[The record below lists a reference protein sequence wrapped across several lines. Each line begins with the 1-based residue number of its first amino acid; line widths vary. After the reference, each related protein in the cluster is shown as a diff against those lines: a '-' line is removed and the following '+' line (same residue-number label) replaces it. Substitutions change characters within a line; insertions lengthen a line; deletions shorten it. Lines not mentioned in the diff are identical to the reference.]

1 VPIRDELIERAVRQL
16 AAAFAKLLASRHGAS
31 VTNAEVV
38 QTRAQLD
45 EIYRQFVGTSAALV
59 GRLSTDDLLRVL
71 GSAGYVDGE
80 RAYLLSALLETEAEL
95 SDAAGSAGSTQD
107 AQTLR
112 ARALDLALEAGI
124 EELGEPDL
132 VERVEG
138 LEGQLPV
145 EDRTPATWER
155 LVWFWRAQERWSKAE
170 DAVFAWLDEVEAGA
184 AGGHALRDVSE
195 KLYGHLENLDDALLE
210 KGGLPRDELTESRAE
225 LAARFGVM
233 GSAGP

>member
-1 VPIRDELIERAVRQL
+1 MPIRDELIERVVRQL
-16 AAAFAKLLASRHGAS
+16 AAAFARLLAGRHGAS
-31 VTNAEVV
+31 VTEAEAA

-45 EIYRQFVGTSAALV
+45 DIYRQFIGTSSALV

-95 SDAAGSAGSTQD
+95 ADVTGAATPNNDPQI
-107 AQTLR
+107 LR
-112 ARALDLALEAGI
+112 ERAFDLALEAGI

-132 VERVEG
+132 ADRVERLAAQVPTE
-138 LEGQLPV
+138 E
-145 EDRTPATWER
+145 RTPATWER

-170 DAVFAWLDEVEAGA
+170 DAVFAWLEEVEAGA
-184 AGGHALRDVSE
+184 VGGDALRAVSE

-210 KGGLPRDELTESRAE
+210 RGGLPRDELAESRAE
-225 LAARFGVM
+225 LAARLAVV
-233 GSAGP
+233 A